1 MNKLTMFQSVQD
13 VICESF
19 IYETDENLVVMD
31 GGYFC
36 ESEKLFQNIKSRGGH
51 VTDWFFSH
59 AHDDHIGA
67 FTKLLEE
74 HGDEIEIDTIYY
86 NFPSD
91 VLLET
96 YEPYPFDDLDMP
108 EFLKKFH
115 NLCKTHAKKVI
126 TPKKGDIYKFPQ
138 FEIHV
143 LREPNLDIT
152 CDYYNNSTVV
162 YRLDTN
168 GKRVMFLG
176 DLGKEAGEELA
187 ESVPAEELKSDYVQ
201 MAHHGQKGAE
211 KPLYDLINPDYC
223 FWCTPSW
230 LWDNIGKEGHYDS
243 GDFHTIRTRGWMSEI
258 GIKQHFVNKDG
269 DCTIDLGM

>member
-1 MNKLTMFQSVQD
+1 MNKLTMLTSVKD
-13 VICESF
+13 IICESF
-19 IYETDENLVVMD
+19 IYQTDTRLVVMD
-31 GGYFC
+31 GGYM
-36 ESEKLFQNIKSRGGH
+36 SEFENLYQHIKKRGGH

-67 FTKLLEE
+67 FIELMKKY
-74 HGDEIEIDTIYY
+74 GDEIIVDNIYY
-86 NFPSD
+86 NFPAD
-91 VLLET
+91 ELLEQ

-108 EFLKKFH
+108 VFLQSFH
-115 NLCKTHAKKVI
+115 DLCKKYAKKII
-126 TPKKGDIYKFPQ
+126 TPKKGDIYTFPE
-138 FEIHV
+138 FSIHV
-143 LREPNLDIT
+143 LREPNLEIT

-168 GKRVMFLG
+168 GKRIMFLG
-176 DLGKEAGEELA
+176 DLGKEAGEELCKI
-187 ESVPAEELKSDYVQ
+187 VPAEELKSDYVQ

-223 FWCTPSW
+223 LWCTPGW

-258 GIKQHFVNKDG
+258 GIKRHYVTKDG
-269 DCTIDLGM
+269 DHTIEL